1 MGFVPSAIRTREILP
16 ISSIHSAYYL
26 RVVVADKPG
35 VMSSVTQL
43 LSNAGVSIEAI
54 IQKEPQRGS
63 AQVSIVLISNVVQES
78 AIDSVIVDLAQK
90 DFVVAPVIKL
100 RVETLGT

>member
-1 MGFVPSAIRTREILP
+1 
-16 ISSIHSAYYL
+16 
-26 RVVVADKPG
+26 VVVMDKPG
-35 VMSSVTQL
+35 VMSAVTQL

-63 AQVSIVLISNVVQES
+63 TQVSIVLITNVVQEK
-78 AIDSVIVDLAQK
+78 AINSVIADIETK
-90 DFVVAPVIKL
+90 DFVAEKVVKL